1 MIPTFL
7 TDRNYSR
14 FELDSD
20 MAATA
25 IPPPVMQ
32 AQPAVMAASLV
43 AATPAAASPAGA
55 VFPNSSL
62 YVGDLDATVDE
73 SKLYD
78 LFSQVAPV
86 VSVRICRDL
95 TRRSSLGYAYVN
107 FNTPMDGDRIL
118 NFILISFFLLLS
130 VC

>member
-1 MIPTFL
+1 
-7 TDRNYSR
+7 
-14 FELDSD
+14 

-32 AQPAVMAASLV
+32 AQPAVIPGAV
-43 AATPAAASPAGA
+43 PGA

-62 YVGDLDATVDE
+62 YVGDLDAAVDE

-86 VSVRICRDL
+86 ASVRICRDL

-107 FNTPMDGDRIL
+107 FNTPIDGDRIDPFCL
-118 NFILISFFLLLS
+118 VISASMHVKLHVSFGLK
-130 VC
+130 

>member
-1 MIPTFL
+1 
-7 TDRNYSR
+7 
-14 FELDSD
+14 

-32 AQPAVMAASLV
+32 AQPAMMAAGL
-43 AATPAAASPAGA
+43 AGATTPGPA

-62 YVGDLDATVDE
+62 YVGDLDAAVDE

-107 FNTPMDGDRIL
+107 FNTPMDGENEIAYL
-118 NFILISFFLLLS
+118 INFILISYLFL
-130 VC
+130 

>member
-1 MIPTFL
+1 
-7 TDRNYSR
+7 
-14 FELDSD
+14 

-25 IPPPVMQ
+25 VPPPVMQ
-32 AQPAVMAASLV
+32 AQQVVMAANVV
-43 AATPAAASPAGA
+43 AATQPTAPAAVPGV

-73 SKLYD
+73 NKLYE

-86 VSVRICRDL
+86 ASVRICRDL

-107 FNTPMDGDRIL
+107 FNTPMDGDHY
-118 NFILISFFLLLS
+118 
-130 VC
+130 